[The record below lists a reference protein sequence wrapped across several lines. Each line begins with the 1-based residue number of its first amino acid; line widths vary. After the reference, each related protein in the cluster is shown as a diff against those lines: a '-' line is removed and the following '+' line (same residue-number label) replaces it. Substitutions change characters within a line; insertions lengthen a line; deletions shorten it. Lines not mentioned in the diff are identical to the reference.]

1 MKRVMQIILP
11 LSILFLI
18 GCEGMLNKDH
28 DRPSTALDTEAL
40 AKELTSDLDLNGDQ
54 KNELYSHIKRG
65 ERFHPHPASLWDLAV
80 HLSETLTEEQ
90 LERLFTPPEGTGF
103 HDMSY
108 GLKPE
113 EHEHSG
119 PKDEFFI
126 DIVRSMLT
134 QEQLEIFE
142 SYLEYRNEQ
151 VDILKSNFDSGD
163 MELDVVM
170 IEIKALRSL
179 FRVQLD
185 GLLTEEQK
193 EQLEFIME
201 NERPRHPRRG
211 PYSER
216 MELIREAMK
225 EAFCSSDITCLTE
238 EQITDLETV
247 KIQYETSQEEL
258 SAAYLSD
265 QVTEE
270 EFRDSFIDMLEV
282 TREAKDEI
290 FTVEQ
295 HLILRIHR
303 ALAIRAHRHFF
314 GLKRFG
320 RS

>member
-1 MKRVMQIILP
+1 MKSAIQIILL

-18 GCEGMLNKDH
+18 GCEGMFNKDH
-28 DRPSTALDTEAL
+28 DRPPTVTDTEAL
-40 AKELTSDLDLNGDQ
+40 AKELTNELGLNGEQ
-54 KNELYSHIKRG
+54 ENEVYSFIRRG
-65 ERFHPHPASLWDLAV
+65 ERFHPHPASLWELAV

-90 LERLFTPPEGTGF
+90 LERLLTPPEGTGF

-113 EHEHSG
+113 EHERSG

-126 DIVRSMLT
+126 DMVRSLLT
-134 QEQLEIFE
+134 EEQLGIFE
-142 SYLEYRNEQ
+142 SYFEYRNEQ
-151 VDILKSNFDSGD
+151 VDILKSNLDSGD
-163 MELDVVM
+163 MELDIVM
-170 IEIKALRSL
+170 REIKALWSL
-179 FRVQLD
+179 FRVQLN
-185 GLLTEEQK
+185 GLLTDGQK
-193 EQLEFIME
+193 EQLELIME
-201 NERPRHPRRG
+201 DERPRHPRKG
-211 PYSER
+211 PDSER

-258 SAAYLSD
+258 SAVYLSD

-282 TREAKDEI
+282 TREAKDKI
-290 FTVEQ
+290 FTEEQ

-314 GLKRFG
+314 GHKRFG
-320 RS
+320 RG

>member
-1 MKRVMQIILP
+1 MKRAIKIILP
-11 LSILFLI
+11 LSILFFI
-18 GCEGMLNKDH
+18 GCEGMFNKDH
-28 DRPSTALDTEAL
+28 GRPSTAMDTEAL
-40 AKELTSDLDLNGDQ
+40 AKELTSELGLNGDQ
-54 KNELYSHIKRG
+54 ENELYSHIKRG
-65 ERFHPHPASLWDLAV
+65 ERFHPHPASLWELAV

-90 LERLFTPPEGTGF
+90 LERLLTPPEKTGF

-113 EHEHSG
+113 EHERSG

-126 DIVRSMLT
+126 DMVRSLLT
-134 QEQLEIFE
+134 EEQLEIFE

-201 NERPRHPRRG
+201 NERPRHPRKG
-211 PYSER
+211 PDSES
-216 MELIREAMK
+216 MERIREAME
-225 EAFCSSDITCLTE
+225 EALGLTE
-238 EQITDLETV
+238 EQVTALEEL
-247 KIQYETSQEEL
+247 KLQFEASQEEL

-270 EFRDSFIDMLEV
+270 EFRVSFIEMLEL
-282 TREAKDEI
+282 TREAKDAI
-290 FTVEQ
+290 FTEQQ

-314 GLKRFG
+314 GHKKFG
-320 RS
+320 RG

>member
-1 MKRVMQIILP
+1 MKRAIKTILP

-18 GCEGMLNKDH
+18 GCEGMFNRDH
-28 DRPSTALDTEAL
+28 DRPSTSLDTEAL
-40 AKELTSDLDLNGDQ
+40 AKELTSELGLNGDQ
-54 KNELYSHIKRG
+54 ENELYSHIKRG
-65 ERFHPHPASLWDLAV
+65 ERFHPHPASLWELAV

-90 LERLFTPPEGTGF
+90 LERLLTPPEGTGF

-113 EHEHSG
+113 EHERSG

-126 DIVRSMLT
+126 DMVRSLLT
-134 QEQLEIFE
+134 EEQLEIFE

-185 GLLTEEQK
+185 GLLTEDQK

-201 NERPRHPRRG
+201 NERPRHPRKG
-211 PYSER
+211 PDSEI
-216 MELIREAMK
+216 MERIRKAMEEALG
-225 EAFCSSDITCLTE
+225 LTE
-238 EQITDLETV
+238 EQLTALEEL
-247 KIQYETSQEEL
+247 KLQLEASQEEL

-270 EFRDSFIDMLEV
+270 EFRVSFIEMLEL
-282 TREAKDEI
+282 TREAKDAI
-290 FTVEQ
+290 FTEEQ

-314 GLKRFG
+314 GHKKFG
-320 RS
+320 RG